1 MQTFTVENVAYQ
13 RDKNNN
19 IRMVKFRLKELKIDY
34 KISIEEL
41 FFQNGDV
48 VFAGFF
54 FKGKTIDLHQLSY
67 LYSINHKK
75 LYLPIRLS
83 LEQSIRHKLL
93 KIVAII
99 IFLTLLFLGFSIG
112 ATFTN
117 QGTISWQGQIDLL
130 TSTTAKLIFAGISVF
145 SILFVIFDNSNFN
158 FLKIQELKSIR
169 SDEISTYERNLEILS
184 IYPLFYDFNL
194 KNELKYKSGILQ
206 EIYYSDKETGLIC
219 IVVEG
224 ITYYFI
230 SDYLGFKKAEEI
242 QFYYSQN
249 NKMIF
254 VINTRK
260 FLYLNLGIQTGLFKS
275 ASRSISKLFIFISLL
290 MILVFLFIGYFYSSV
305 GGVEVDQEI

>member
-1 MQTFTVENVAYQ
+1 M
-13 RDKNNN
+13 
-19 IRMVKFRLKELKIDY
+19 
-34 KISIEEL
+34 
-41 FFQNGDV
+41 
-48 VFAGFF
+48 
-54 FKGKTIDLHQLSY
+54 
-67 LYSINHKK
+67 
-75 LYLPIRLS
+75 YLPIRLS

-242 QFYYSQN
+242 NPDNKAAANTDGVSFNLRTPMYGEEQN
-249 NKMIF
+249 VFLNKLKKAFKDIDA
-254 VINTRK
+254 K
-260 FLYLNLGIQTGLFKS
+260 FLN
-275 ASRSISKLFIFISLL
+275 
-290 MILVFLFIGYFYSSV
+290 SSV
-305 GGVEVDQEI
+305 IKVYKCSEELMKEIVKKFSNDIDLTKAAELSGLDLESFKRINHHSVNSDSDIGAILKRLNVNVARIGVISFYQKGIK

>member
-112 ATFTN
+112 
-117 QGTISWQGQIDLL
+117 
-130 TSTTAKLIFAGISVF
+130 
-145 SILFVIFDNSNFN
+145 
-158 FLKIQELKSIR
+158 
-169 SDEISTYERNLEILS
+169 ERWI
-184 IYPLFYDFNL
+184 
-194 KNELKYKSGILQ
+194 
-206 EIYYSDKETGLIC
+206 
-219 IVVEG
+219 
-224 ITYYFI
+224 
-230 SDYLGFKKAEEI
+230 
-242 QFYYSQN
+242 
-249 NKMIF
+249 
-254 VINTRK
+254 RK
-260 FLYLNLGIQTGLFKS
+260 FEQHL
-275 ASRSISKLFIFISLL
+275 
-290 MILVFLFIGYFYSSV
+290 
-305 GGVEVDQEI
+305 